1 MILYIILQCVLGS
14 GSGDGDDEDYDD
26 DREPDAPT
34 IPAVRIPSPTP
45 TPGST
50 IIEFEEEVEDII
62 FEDPN
67 PTWDVTA
74 NTPKPTW
81 DVTSRTPKPMVP
93 ELPTSPETVPTIETP
108 VTPPMPKEP
117 PTVKLPVTPIVTPSV
132 TPAIPE
138 VTEETTKP
146 TIAPT
151 FRPRPEWPQPSDPTE
166 PSTEPTPTIE
176 VLETNSNYGPNM
188 EKVPTVLVENRILVI
203 ILYGA
208 LVFLLVLGI
217 LVALCMLMR
226 CRKQPPSEVNSDT
239 ASSDLPIIKADA
251 KRYTAQIRRVS
262 ESPPPLPDLKLF
274 DEPSKSDFNRS
285 RSGGSLRKSK
295 RDLKHPPVNPNWL

>member
-45 TPGST
+45 TPEPT
-50 IIEFEEEVEDII
+50 IIEFEFEEEEEETIVE
-62 FEDPN
+62 ETN
-67 PTWDVTA
+67 PI
-74 NTPKPTW
+74 W
-81 DVTSRTPKPMVP
+81 DVTSRTTESTVPKW
-93 ELPTSPETVPTIETP
+93 PTTPTPAPTPETPANVPT
-108 VTPPMPKEP
+108 MPKEP
-117 PTVKLPVTPIVTPSV
+117 PTVKLPETPFVTPTV
-132 TPAIPE
+132 TPAPVTPE
-138 VTEETTKP
+138 VTVSSTKLTT
-146 TIAPT
+146 TT
-151 FRPRPEWPQPSDPTE
+151 FRPRPTWPRPSDPTE
-166 PSTEPTPTIE
+166 ADTEPTPTIE

-203 ILYGA
+203 ILYSA
-208 LVFLLVLGI
+208 IVFLLLLGI

>member
-1 MILYIILQCVLGS
+1 MNISCIDLLPICFSGS

-26 DREPDAPT
+26 DVREPDAPT
-34 IPAVRIPSPTP
+34 IPAVRIPSPTSTP
-45 TPGST
+45 TPGIT
-50 IIEFEEEVEDII
+50 KFEDEVEFEGEDII
-62 FEDPN
+62 FEDSN
-67 PTWDVTA
+67 
-74 NTPKPTW
+74 PTW
-81 DVTSRTPKPMVP
+81 DVTSRTPKPTVP
-93 ELPTSPETVPTIETP
+93 KLPPTPTTVPTTETSTTVP
-108 VTPPMPKEP
+108 TMPTETS
-117 PTVKLPVTPIVTPSV
+117 TVKLPVTPIVTPA
-132 TPAIPE
+132 TPE
-138 VTEETTKP
+138 VTVTTSKP
-146 TIAPT
+146 TIATT
-151 FRPRPEWPQPSDPTE
+151 FRPRPTWPQPSDPTE
-166 PSTEPTPTIE
+166 PSTELTPTIE

-188 EKVPTVLVENRILVI
+188 EKVPTVLVENRLLVM

-208 LVFLLVLGI
+208 LVFLLVLCI